1 MNVAFVD
8 TETTGL
14 DPERNPIWEIA
25 VIIPDGPDQG
35 EHVWQQRLPLQPNK
49 ATHHPVTFVV
59 DGAGWLPIVG
69 DDERV
74 PRSSANVNRWVLDNT
89 RFADDYD
96 HDTALRPDDSIER
109 FARLVE
115 GRHLVGAVPSFD
127 EERLRRLY
135 RRWVDPT
142 ATRFPWHYHLIDVEA
157 LMVGYLLGNPEGDW
171 RLPLPW
177 KSDDLSTA
185 LGVTPPDKDRHTAL
199 GDARWA
205 KAIYDTVIKEAR

>member
-25 VIIPDGPDQG
+25 VIIGDGPSTPVSMFG
-35 EHVWQQRLPLQPNK
+35 SSAPRPNPPNERQRPSP
-49 ATHHPVTFVV
+49 ATFVV
-59 DGAGWLPIVG
+59 DRAGSSRLSG
-69 DDERV
+69 RRTCD

-115 GRHLVGAVPSFD
+115 GRHLVGRSPRS
-127 EERLRRLY
+127 
-135 RRWVDPT
+135 
-142 ATRFPWHYHLIDVEA
+142 TRNASAASTD
-157 LMVGYLLGNPEGDW
+157 GGST
-171 RLPLPW
+171 RPLPG
-177 KSDDLSTA
+177 SRGT
-185 LGVTPPDKDRHTAL
+185 TT
-199 GDARWA
+199 
-205 KAIYDTVIKEAR
+205 

>member
-49 ATHHPVTFVV
+49 ATHHPATFVV

-69 DDERV
+69 DGDRV
-74 PRSSANVNRWVLDNT
+74 PRVLRRENVNRWVLDNT

-135 RRWVDPT
+135 RKHVDPT

-157 LMVGYLLGNPEGDW
+157 MMVGYLLGDPEGDW
-171 RLPLPW
+171 QLPLPW

-185 LGVTPPDKDRHTAL
+185 LGITPPGKDRHTAL

-205 KAIYDTVIKEAR
+205 KAIYERIVG

>member
-25 VIIPDGPDQG
+25 VIIPDGPDAG
-35 EHVWQQRLPLQPNK
+35 EHVWQQQLPLNSPSTNGSDRM
-49 ATHHPVTFVV
+49 FII
-59 DGAGWLPIVG
+59 DRAGSLPIIADG
-69 DDERV
+69 ERA
-74 PRSSANVNRWVLDNT
+74 PRYSANINRWVLDNT

-127 EERLRRLY
+127 E
-135 RRWVDPT
+135 
-142 ATRFPWHYHLIDVEA
+142 
-157 LMVGYLLGNPEGDW
+157 
-171 RLPLPW
+171 
-177 KSDDLSTA
+177 
-185 LGVTPPDKDRHTAL
+185 
-199 GDARWA
+199 
-205 KAIYDTVIKEAR
+205 

>member
-25 VIIPDGPDQG
+25 VIIGDGPDAG
-35 EHVWQQRLPLQPNK
+35 EHVWQQQLPLNPPSTNGSDRM
-49 ATHHPVTFVV
+49 FIV
-59 DGAGWLPIVG
+59 DRAGSLPIIADG
-69 DDERV
+69 DRA
-74 PRSSANVNRWVLDNT
+74 PRSSANINRWVLDNT

-157 LMVGYLLGNPEGDW
+157 MMVGYLLGDPEGDW
-171 RLPLPW
+171 RFPLPW
-177 KSDDLSTA
+177 NSEDLSTA

>member
-35 EHVWQQRLPLQPNK
+35 EHVWQQQLPLNSPSTNGSDRM
-49 ATHHPVTFVV
+49 FII
-59 DGAGWLPIVG
+59 DRAGSLPIIADG
-69 DDERV
+69 ERA
-74 PRSSANVNRWVLDNT
+74 PRYSANINRWVLDNT

-96 HDTALRPDDSIER
+96 HDTALRPDNSIER
-109 FARLVE
+109 FARLVS

-135 RRWVDPT
+135 RKHVDPT

-157 LMVGYLLGNPEGDW
+157 LMVGYLLGDPEGDW

-205 KAIYDTVIKEAR
+205 KTIYDTVIKEAR

>member
-25 VIIPDGPDQG
+25 VIIGDGPDAG
-35 EHVWQQRLPLQPNK
+35 EHVWQQQLPLNPPSTNGSDRM
-49 ATHHPVTFVV
+49 FIV
-59 DGAGWLPIVG
+59 DRAGSLPIIADG
-69 DDERV
+69 DRA
-74 PRSSANVNRWVLDNT
+74 PRSSANINRWVLDNT

-127 EERLRRLY
+127 EERLRRL
-135 RRWVDPT
+135 
-142 ATRFPWHYHLIDVEA
+142 YHLIDVEA

>member
-25 VIIPDGPDQG
+25 VIIPDGPDAG
-35 EHVWQQRLPLQPNK
+35 EHVWQQRLPLLPSK
-49 ATHHPVTFVV
+49 ATHSVAFFVA
-59 DGAGWLPIVG
+59 GAGWLPVIDSG
-69 DDERV
+69 RV

-157 LMVGYLLGNPEGDW
+157 MMVGFLLGDPEGDW

-177 KSDDLSTA
+177 KSDDLSA
-185 LGVTPPDKDRHTAL
+185 AIGITPPDKDRHTAL

-205 KAIYDTVIKEAR
+205 KAIYERIVG